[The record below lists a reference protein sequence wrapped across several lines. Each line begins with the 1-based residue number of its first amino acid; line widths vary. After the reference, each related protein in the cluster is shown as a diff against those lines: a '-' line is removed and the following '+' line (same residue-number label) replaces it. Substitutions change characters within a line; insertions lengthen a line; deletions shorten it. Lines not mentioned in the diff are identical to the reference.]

1 MHVLVLSVV
10 LEEQNLK
17 KNYFLVNLGVSGIG
31 FPI

>member
-17 KNYFLVNLGVSGIG
+17 KNYFLVNFEVSGIG